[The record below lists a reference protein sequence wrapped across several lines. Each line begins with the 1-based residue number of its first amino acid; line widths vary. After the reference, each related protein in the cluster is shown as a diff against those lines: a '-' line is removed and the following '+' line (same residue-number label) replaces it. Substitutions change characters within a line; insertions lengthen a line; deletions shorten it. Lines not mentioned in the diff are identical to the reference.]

1 MTAAL
6 SPAEIRT
13 GQRLRA
19 LYGEAAAHI
28 LAEEQ
33 AAEAASVP
41 TGTAMV
47 ADRFADLTATPETR
61 AAFSAYLDRLA
72 SLHPDDNAM
81 GAYIASARA
90 AIAAAEAPSLPPHLE
105 VA

>member
-1 MTAAL
+1 MTAP

-13 GQRLRA
+13 GARLMRI
-19 LYGEAAAHI
+19 YRVAAEHI

-41 TGTAMV
+41 TGAAMV
-47 ADRFADLTATPETR
+47 ADRFADLTATPERR
-61 AAFSAYLDRLA
+61 ASFSAYLDRLA
-72 SLHPDDNAM
+72 SLHPDDAAM

-90 AIAAAEAPSLPPHLE
+90 AIAAVEAPAPTSHLE